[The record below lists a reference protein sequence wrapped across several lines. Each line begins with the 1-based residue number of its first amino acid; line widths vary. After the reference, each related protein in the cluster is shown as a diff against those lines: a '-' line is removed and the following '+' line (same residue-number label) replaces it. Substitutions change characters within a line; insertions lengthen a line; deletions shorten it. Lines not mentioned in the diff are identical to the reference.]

1 MPKMMADFNVI
12 KSDSLSAEIEIN
24 LEEMDIKKAVYMI
37 FDKLPIQDIDITN
50 IQIEE
55 VIKELY
61 ARREP
66 EKVS

>member
-1 MPKMMADFNVI
+1 MIKKVNKENVI

>member
-1 MPKMMADFNVI
+1 
-12 KSDSLSAEIEIN
+12 
-24 LEEMDIKKAVYMI
+24 MDIKKAVYMI
-37 FDKLPIQDIDITN
+37 FDKLPTQDIDITD

-66 EKVS
+66 EKFS